1 MNEAFLHNELI
12 QIVKAV
18 IALTMGAEFYG
29 DDYKINN
36 EAIFV
41 GIPTFLK
48 LPWARS
54 HRELQQIKPDVAVI
68 GEPFD
73 FGTTIRPGTRYG
85 PRAIRAASTVPSP
98 PYEHFNIETGVD
110 PFGVFKVVDYGDV
123 AISPGDV
130 IESHTRMTKK
140 VYEALE
146 IDAMPII
153 LGGDHSCTFA
163 NVRALAKKYKK
174 IGLIHIDCHADC
186 APDGLTGF
194 KYDHGAHIR
203 RIMDLGCLNGKNYT
217 LIGPRGFWP
226 GPDLYKWMYDKEFQW
241 FTMLDVE
248 ELGVE
253 TIAKEA
259 IDRAN
264 EGVDAVHISWDIDS
278 FDPAYA
284 PGTGEP
290 EPNGLTSR
298 EGMKMM
304 RLFSTGF
311 NPDTFQFDLVEV
323 SPTYDVSD
331 VSSYNGGI
339 TSMLANRLII
349 ELLAGLSLTKKG
361 RREGNPVRPKEYRG
375 LGHTYQFGMPN
386 GGSRYGNLHLH
397 QDEHGRTRIHSH
409 SHGNHGHSHTK
420 RELENYK
427 NDRRHRTSKRLK

>member
-1 MNEAFLHNELI
+1 MF
-12 QIVKAV
+12 V
-18 IALTMGAEFYG
+18 IMGAEFYG

-54 HRELQQIKPDVAVI
+54 HKELQQIKPDVAVI

-130 IESHTRMTKK
+130 IESHARMTRK
-140 VYEALE
+140 VHQALE
-146 IDAMPII
+146 IDAIPII

-163 NVRALAKKYKK
+163 NVRALAKKHKK
-174 IGLIHIDCHADC
+174 IGMLHIDCHADC

-217 LIGPRGFWP
+217 LIGPRGYWP

-253 TIAKEA
+253 AITKEA

-264 EGVDAVHISWDIDS
+264 EGTDAVFISWDIDS

-304 RLFSTGF
+304 RLLSTAF
-311 NPDTFQFDLVEV
+311 NPDTFAFDLVEV

-331 VSSYNGGI
+331 VNSYNGGI
-339 TSMLANRLII
+339 TSMLANRLIV
-349 ELLAGLSLTKKG
+349 ELLAGLSLTRKG
-361 RREGNPVRPKEYRG
+361 EREGHPVRPKKYRG
-375 LGHTYQFGMPN
+375 LGHTYQFSMPN
-386 GGSRYGNLHLH
+386 GTARVGELHKH
-397 QDEHGRTRIHSH
+397 RDQQGRTHIHSH
-409 SHGNHGHSHTK
+409 SHGKHAHNHTK
-420 RELENYK
+420 RELENWK
-427 NDRRHRTSKRLK
+427 NDRRDRTSKRLK

>member
-1 MNEAFLHNELI
+1 MNGGFVWNELT
-12 QIVKAV
+12 QIVKDV
-18 IALTMGAEFYG
+18 IIIVMGAEFYG

-54 HRELQQIKPDVAVI
+54 HRELDQIKPDVAVI

-123 AISPGDV
+123 PISPGDV
-130 IESHTRMTKK
+130 IESHSRMTKK
-140 VYEALE
+140 VHQALE
-146 IDAMPII
+146 IGAIPII

-226 GPDLYKWMYDKEFQW
+226 GPDLYRWMYDKEFQW

-253 TIAKEA
+253 AITKEA

-264 EGVDAVHISWDIDS
+264 EGVDAVYISWDIDS

-304 RLFSTGF
+304 RSLATAF
-311 NPDTFQFDLVEV
+311 NPDTFAFDLVEV

-349 ELLAGLSLTKKG
+349 ELLAGLSLTRKG
-361 RREGNPVRPKEYRG
+361 KREGKPVRPKNYRG
-375 LGHTYQFGMPN
+375 LGHTYQFSMPN
-386 GGSRYGNLHLH
+386 GTVRYSNLHRHQDRYG
-397 QDEHGRTRIHSH
+397 RTHSH
-409 SHGNHGHSHTK
+409 SHNHSHHGHSHTN
-420 RELENYK
+420 RELVNYK

>member
-1 MNEAFLHNELI
+1 
-12 QIVKAV
+12 
-18 IALTMGAEFYG
+18 MGAEFYG
-29 DDYKINN
+29 DDYQKNI

-48 LPWARS
+48 LPLVKS
-54 HRELQQIKPDVAVI
+54 LKELEVVKPDVAIV

-110 PFGVFKVVDYGDV
+110 PFGVFRVVDYGDV
-123 AISPGDV
+123 SISPGDP
-130 IESHTRMTKK
+130 IESLARMTKK
-140 VYEALE
+140 VYEVIEHKA
-146 IDAMPII
+146 IPII

-163 NVRALAKKYKK
+163 NVRALARKYKK
-174 IGLIHIDCHADC
+174 IGMIHIDCHADC

-217 LIGPRGFWP
+217 LIGPRGYWP
-226 GPDLYKWMYDKEFQW
+226 GPALYKWMYDKDMQW

-253 TIAKEA
+253 VITKEA
-259 IDRAN
+259 IDRAK
-264 EGVDAVHISWDIDS
+264 EGTDAVFISWDIDS

-298 EGMKMM
+298 EGIKMM
-304 RLFSTGF
+304 RMLSTAF
-311 NPDTFQFDLVEV
+311 NPDTFAFDIVEV
-323 SPTYDVSD
+323 SPPYDVSD
-331 VSSYNGGI
+331 SSSYNGGI

-349 ELLAGLSLTKKG
+349 ELLAGLALTKKG
-361 RREGNPVRPKEYRG
+361 LRVGEPIRPKNYRG
-375 LGHTYQFGMPN
+375 LGHTYDFPLPTKPKIYTTSMSNDPAQLN
-386 GGSRYGNLHLH
+386 KEN
-397 QDEHGRTRIHSH
+397 DVTKHSH
-409 SHGNHGHSHTK
+409 SVNNSARKDPT
-420 RELENYK
+420 EYK
-427 NDRRHRTSKRLK
+427 NSRRHRTSKRLL